1 MVLTFLLAMQVCTG
15 RYKNLWALASEV
27 QKVANNLDVLKENV
41 FVAVYLQKYK
51 RFPVIRK
58 LKSVMET
65 NFEIEYWKEW
75 WCKEWTPW
83 I

>member
-15 RYKNLWALASEV
+15 PYKNLWALASEV

-51 RFPVIRK
+51 RFPVI
-58 LKSVMET
+58 
-65 NFEIEYWKEW
+65 
-75 WCKEWTPW
+75 
-83 I
+83 